1 MTALNEIKE
10 AMQELRK
17 VSGEDVSL
25 GLYLFEFGF
34 MATVDGVECDIN
46 NIAGALQAKTEKAA
60 QIGSDELRRVKTQIE
75 DKERELERLKL
86 SAGKLELKQ
95 IIGEGQS

>member
-60 QIGSDELRRVKTQIE
+60 QIGSDELAKTKVKI
-75 DKERELERLKL
+75 DELNVELVKAEVLLRKL
-86 SAGKLELKQ
+86 
-95 IIGEGQS
+95 EGQS